1 MDLMDKKL
9 TVIISFLNEGEE
21 VVRTLS
27 SVLEYAAGKVDVIVI
42 NDGSGTLYDY
52 ENMLA
57 PYSGITYIRN
67 EKRRGVAACRDM
79 GVKLS
84 QTPYFL
90 HLDAHMRFYCG
101 GWVDEIVALLEEDDR
116 RILCCQTKVLKKDDS
131 GEVVEVRRK
140 KTCGARI
147 NFSDGDNL
155 LSPDWIYSAESHPE
169 SAVVDIPCVL
179 GATYAASKR
188 YWEYLRGYE
197 GLVLYGSEEPYISI
211 KAWLEGGRCQLIR
224 DIEVGHIYR
233 DRFPYRV
240 DPAEPMYNKMLIAS
254 VLLPG
259 DLKEKVFDICRR
271 QSEAIFRSVT
281 DQLERNSEKLAELR
295 EYYKK
300 ISTRDFSFV
309 LRLNKEN

>member
-1 MDLMDKKL
+1 MDVKDKKL

-42 NDGSGTLYDY
+42 NDGSSTLYDY
-52 ENMLA
+52 EEMLA
-57 PYSGITYIRN
+57 SYPGITYIRN
-67 EKRRGVAACRDM
+67 EKRRGVAACRAL
-79 GVKLS
+79 GAELA
-84 QTPYFL
+84 QTPYFML
-90 HLDAHMRFYCG
+90 LDAHMRFYRA
-101 GWVDEIVALLEEDDR
+101 GWVDEIVGLLEEDDR
-116 RILCCQTKVLKKDDS
+116 RILCCQTKVLKKDES
-131 GEVVEVRRK
+131 GEVVEVSRK

-155 LSPDWIYSAESHPE
+155 LSPDWIYSADSHPE
-169 SAVVDIPCVL
+169 SPVVDIPCVL

-188 YWEYLRGYE
+188 YWKYLRGYE
-197 GLVLYGSEEPYISI
+197 GLILYGSEEPYISI
-211 KAWLEGGRCQLIR
+211 KAWLEGGRCQLIK
-224 DIEVGHIYR
+224 DIVVGHIYR

-240 DPAEPMYNKMLIAS
+240 NPAEPIYNKLLIAS
-254 VLLPG
+254 VLLPEE
-259 DLKEKVFDICRR
+259 LKERVFESCRR

-281 DQLERNSEKLAELR
+281 DQLERNSEKIAELR

-300 ISTRDFSFV
+300 ISCRDFSFV